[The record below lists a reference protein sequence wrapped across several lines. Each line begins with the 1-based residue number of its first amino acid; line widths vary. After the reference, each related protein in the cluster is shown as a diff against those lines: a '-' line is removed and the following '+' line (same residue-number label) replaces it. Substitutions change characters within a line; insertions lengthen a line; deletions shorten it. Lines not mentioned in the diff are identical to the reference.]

1 MLTKF
6 VKNLLKMLKIY
17 SNQDINYLSMEEKN
31 YELKN

>member
-17 SNQDINYLSMEEKN
+17 SNQGINYLSMEEKN